1 MNKTFLALVGVVC
14 ALVVAPLV
22 LRGVAV
28 QSSDVARTLFSQAQ
42 DFLQEGK
49 HAEAAA
55 AYQGACD
62 GDHGQACDTLGVMYR
77 DGAGVVTDRSRAE
90 ALFRRALAI
99 WETAL
104 GPEHPQV
111 GLSLNNLAELYRDQ
125 GNYAEAE
132 PLFQRSLAIFEKAL
146 GPEHLQ
152 VGLSLNNLALLY
164 HAQGN
169 HAEAQPLYQRS
180 LGIVEKALGP
190 EHPNVATTL
199 ENYAAL
205 LREMNRE
212 AEAEEMEARA
222 TAIRAKLF
230 PENPPK

>member
-1 MNKTFLALVGVVC
+1 MHKTFLALVGVLC
-14 ALVVAPLV
+14 ALVVAPSV
-22 LRGVAV
+22 LPGIAG

-42 DFLQEGK
+42 DFRQEGK
-49 HAEAAA
+49 HAEAAV

-90 ALFRRALAI
+90 TLFRRALAI

-132 PLFQRSLAIFEKAL
+132 PLYQRALAIFENTL

-152 VGLSLNNLALLY
+152 VGLGMNNLALLY

-180 LGIVEKALGP
+180 LTILEKTLGP
-190 EHPNVATTL
+190 EHLNVATAL

-205 LREMNRE
+205 LREMDQE
-212 AEAEEMEARA
+212 TEVAEMEARA
-222 TAIRAKLF
+222 TAIRAKLSG
-230 PENPPK
+230 ENPTN